1 MGRKQEKAQQRKTY
15 QDSFKGVKHGH
26 GGRSIRKKDE
36 AALGKQ
42 FGGSRQDY
50 GPPITVRVIK
60 YIADDQRVYSIYIL
74 WSFAFL
80 R

>member
-42 FGGSRQDY
+42 FLRCRQDTALHHQRGDLIY
-50 GPPITVRVIK
+50 R
-60 YIADDQRVYSIYIL
+60 ADDQRVYSIYIL
-74 WSFAFL
+74 WSSAFL